1 MKKIYRIIVSIV
13 IILAISLL
21 PNISKAVD
29 GEPLSSVTLNGVY
42 ITSNAGEYKTGD
54 KITFEARFS
63 ENIKKS
69 TSSLPSLQ
77 IKIGETTR
85 TMQASEESING
96 NILKFEHE
104 IDKNE
109 AGTVTFGNFN
119 YGEDFVV
126 LNSKDE
132 RAKVT
137 NDVTAFKNSVELTV
151 NSPKWTDFSK
161 VTCKIEINNITE
173 NYMLTFGNV
182 KLNEKS
188 TYKVFL
194 TNGGEKVDIKKD
206 EHGKVT
212 NAYSYLQDN
221 GNINGNVNE
230 IIEKTGKI
238 YVYVVEEQIDY
249 SKEGI
254 EYITKTILEKTE
266 VQRPAQRSLT
276 QKINIKCIAED
287 VLGDLFVKEPVSKNR
302 KIYITLGKVT
312 DNSILSAIRNKESD
326 GMSRLLTYAKKQNGI
341 ETYTITSDGSAV
353 IELGDI
359 ETKILNKAN
368 LNEYYYL
375 YYRVDDENGKYV
387 DVEDIDLYQKS
398 ELYGKKYF
406 WDINQSGFKWGD
418 IDSTTETPKKDDN
431 SNTEK
436 PNTGNTEKPKDD
448 TFAKD
453 DKLPSTGLGIGLT
466 LTIALVAVVA
476 VVTFRKIKY
485 YKDI

>member
-29 GEPLSSVTLNGVY
+29 GEPLSSVILNGVY

-77 IKIGETTR
+77 IKIGETAR
-85 TMQASEESING
+85 TIYVSEENING
-96 NILKFEHE
+96 NILKFEYE

-151 NSPKWTDFSK
+151 NSHKWTDFSK

-194 TNGGEKVDIKKD
+194 TNGDEKVDIKKD

-238 YVYVVEEQIDY
+238 YVYVVEEQTDY
-249 SKEGI
+249 SKGVFD
-254 EYITKTILEKTE
+254 YITKTVLEKTE
-266 VQRPAQRSLT
+266 IQRPAQRGLT
-276 QKINIKCIAED
+276 QKINVKCIVED
-287 VLGDLFVKEPVSKNR
+287 VFGNLFVKEPVSKDR

-312 DNSILSAIRNKESD
+312 DNSILSAIKNKESN

-341 ETYTITSDGSAV
+341 ETYTITADGST
-353 IELGDI
+353 IIKLGDI
-359 ETKILNKAN
+359 ETKVLNRVN

-375 YYRVDDENGKYV
+375 YYRVDNENGKYV
-387 DVEDIDLYQKS
+387 DVEDIDLYQAR
-398 ELYGKKYF
+398 ELYEKKYF
-406 WDINQSGFKWGD
+406 LDINQPEFKWGD
-418 IDSTTETPKKDDN
+418 IDSNTETPKKDDN

-436 PNTGNTEKPKDD
+436 TDTGNMEKPKDD
-448 TFAKD
+448 TIAKD
-453 DKLPSTGLGIGLT
+453 DKLPSTGLGVGLT
-466 LTIALVAVVA
+466 LTIAFTVIVAVE
-476 VVTFRKIKY
+476 TFEKIKY